1 MENNKKILEEIA
13 RISFITNYDPS
24 KVVSEQK
31 VKKGGFTIGGQFG
44 EKDFNIRG
52 RQRSASTAAL
62 SFDYEKEL
70 DKGLDTAGDVLSKM
84 LNELDDEIF
93 KKLTPETKNMF
104 AEGFYNAIEGLIAGQ
119 KVNKE
124 DKDAVKKIRKFF
136 KKSQRWQ
143 FTTQALPEEV
153 ETVKVS
159 VNSTGD
165 ISTLEELN
173 KVMVNEVYGLNESN
187 SQTGTILSKQGSY
200 FYFDKK
206 EKDVSS
212 NVVNKPVLSAIFA
225 AASKPLTTKEL
236 SPEDKYATFA
246 SFDVVIPRIPGTY
259 TEGSSDPKGFL
270 SGMMKTILEKVYS
283 TSVSFNDGDPE
294 ITVKEMIECGENNC
308 DSQYKINVVG
318 ASIISSA
325 SNTWVNGEKLD
336 FTHENNGKKIKDIS
350 GISNKGN
357 NSKNLKLAKERAN
370 KLIQTVLT
378 DVSKT
383 PGIKLSTSFDWS
395 SDIDMEIRITDTG
408 GQIDK
413 TRTAEFPN
421 PGQYSEIV
429 LEFSVS
435 KFKEKTIS
443 ASNQLKGEIQQKLI
457 VLKYVGKQGGGFDI
471 DLDIELGFK
480 NESLY
485 LRKGLF
491 GGHLKH
497 LSDDTTNRR
506 RDKQDRTRQR
516 DFDRKAKENNRDRFR

>member
-84 LNELDDEIF
+84 LNEIDDDIF

-143 FTTQALPEEV
+143 FTTQSLPEEV

-206 EKDVSS
+206 G
-212 NVVNKPVLSAIFA
+212 
-225 AASKPLTTKEL
+225 PL
-236 SPEDKYATFA
+236 
-246 SFDVVIPRIPGTY
+246 
-259 TEGSSDPKGFL
+259 
-270 SGMMKTILEKVYS
+270 
-283 TSVSFNDGDPE
+283 
-294 ITVKEMIECGENNC
+294 
-308 DSQYKINVVG
+308 
-318 ASIISSA
+318 
-325 SNTWVNGEKLD
+325 
-336 FTHENNGKKIKDIS
+336 
-350 GISNKGN
+350 
-357 NSKNLKLAKERAN
+357 
-370 KLIQTVLT
+370 
-378 DVSKT
+378 
-383 PGIKLSTSFDWS
+383 
-395 SDIDMEIRITDTG
+395 
-408 GQIDK
+408 
-413 TRTAEFPN
+413 
-421 PGQYSEIV
+421 
-429 LEFSVS
+429 
-435 KFKEKTIS
+435 
-443 ASNQLKGEIQQKLI
+443 
-457 VLKYVGKQGGGFDI
+457 
-471 DLDIELGFK
+471 
-480 NESLY
+480 
-485 LRKGLF
+485 LR
-491 GGHLKH
+491 
-497 LSDDTTNRR
+497 
-506 RDKQDRTRQR
+506 Q
-516 DFDRKAKENNRDRFR
+516 